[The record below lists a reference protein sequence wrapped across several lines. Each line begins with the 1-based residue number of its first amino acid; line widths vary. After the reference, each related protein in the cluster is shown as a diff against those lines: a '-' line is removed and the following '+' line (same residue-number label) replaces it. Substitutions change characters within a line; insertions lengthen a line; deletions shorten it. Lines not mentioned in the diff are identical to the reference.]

1 VTDARRPRLVLLDR
15 DGTLNRKPPEGD
27 YVKRVA
33 ELELLPGAGR
43 AVRGLNNAGIP
54 VAVVTN
60 QRGVALGRIA
70 PGELEQIHSALVQR
84 LAVDGAHLDAIYHCP
99 HEHGECDCRKPQPGL
114 LVRASAHFGVPL
126 EEAAMVGDSDSD
138 VEAGR
143 RAGAVTVQLVGPGE
157 PSRADLTAADVAG
170 AVELLLA
177 L

>member
-1 VTDARRPRLVLLDR
+1 
-15 DGTLNRKPPEGD
+15 
-27 YVKRVA
+27 
-33 ELELLPGAGR
+33 
-43 AVRGLNNAGIP
+43 
-54 VAVVTN
+54 
-60 QRGVALGRIA
+60 
-70 PGELEQIHSALVQR
+70 
-84 LAVDGAHLDAIYHCP
+84 
-99 HEHGECDCRKPQPGL
+99 
-114 LVRASAHFGVPL
+114 VPL